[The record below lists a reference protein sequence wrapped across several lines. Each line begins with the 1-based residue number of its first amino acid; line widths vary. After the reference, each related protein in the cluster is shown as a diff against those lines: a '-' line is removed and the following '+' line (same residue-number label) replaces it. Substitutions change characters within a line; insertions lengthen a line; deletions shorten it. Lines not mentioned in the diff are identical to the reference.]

1 VANLVN
7 SAYAFERDIAISRM
21 FDNISTAAT
30 NKLSI
35 TIFSR
40 IDNHVTNAT
49 REGNIDFI
57 GIGAYNK
64 VERLGGYK
72 GKSMSP

>member
-1 VANLVN
+1 MANLVN

-40 IDNHVTNAT
+40 IDNMITYASTFEKDVAFVST
-49 REGNIDFI
+49 
-57 GIGAYNK
+57 
-64 VERLGGYK
+64 
-72 GKSMSP
+72 